1 MKKRL
6 ISIVSIFVLMLSL
19 VACGKEEVSGDIK
32 IASLKGPTSMGLAKL
47 YDDADNGKLKNNYD
61 YSIVNSPDE
70 IVAGLSKGDFD
81 VAAVPANLGAV
92 LYNKSEGKLL
102 KVANINTLGVLY
114 LASGDESIKGI
125 SDLKG
130 KEIVLSGKGATPE
143 YVLRY
148 LLKENNID
156 PDNDVNLVFKSEH
169 TEVLQ
174 SLVKNGDAVVMLPEP
189 FLSIAKKQTEIKNI
203 ISLNDLWN
211 ESFSEDLIT
220 GVIVVRNEFLKD
232 ENNKLAFDMFLKD
245 YENSVEFVNNNIEE
259 SAKLIGKYDIVK
271 EEIAKDAIENSNI
284 VFIDGKDMK
293 DKLKSYY
300 EILFNEDAKSI
311 GGQIPDDEIY
321 YEK

>member
-47 YDDADNGKLKNNYD
+47 YDDADNGKLKNNYE
-61 YSIVNSPDE
+61 YNIVNSPDE

-114 LASGDESIKGI
+114 LASGDESIKDI

>member
-47 YDDADNGKLKNNYD
+47 YDDADNGKLKNNYE
-61 YSIVNSPDE
+61 YNIVNSPDE

-114 LASGDESIKGI
+114 LASGDESIKDI

-220 GVIVVRNEFLKD
+220 GVIVVRNEFLKE

-311 GGQIPDDEIY
+311 GGQIPNDEIY